1 MVLGATFEK
10 MAKVEN
16 RTTVQRF
23 GYILGSWGV
32 WLEALG
38 EDFERSWP
46 EVGLSWA
53 ILTSSRELLGKMLGL
68 RWPKMDSDGQ
78 LESKK

>member
-10 MAKVEN
+10 MAKVDEN
-16 RTTVQRF
+16 RTIVQRF

-38 EDFERSWP
+38 EDFGRSWRQVLLDDLGVKLGTSWQD
-46 EVGLSWA
+46 VG
-53 ILTSSRELLGKMLGL
+53 TKMAEDGL
-68 RWPKMDSDGQ
+68 RWPT
-78 LESKK
+78 

>member
-1 MVLGATFEK
+1 MILGATFEK

-38 EDFERSWP
+38 EDSERSWP
-46 EVGLSWA
+46 EVV
-53 ILTSSRELLGKMLGL
+53 LTSSWELLGKMLGL